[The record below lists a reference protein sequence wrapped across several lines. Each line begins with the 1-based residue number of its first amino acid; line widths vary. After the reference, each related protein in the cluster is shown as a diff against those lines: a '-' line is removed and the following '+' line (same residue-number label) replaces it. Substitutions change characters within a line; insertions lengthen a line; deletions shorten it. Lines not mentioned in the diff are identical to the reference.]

1 MSEAYIRNKA
11 WLMLYTR
18 EHGADEDSYPDGLA
32 RSIHMA
38 YSTDGENFTP
48 MFSNYGILFAKAEV
62 TAENT
67 LVPKCV
73 KAPWVFKREEGYG
86 IAAIR
91 VNEDGSEEEESR
103 GKVLLWTTSDFIHF
117 EECGLVK
124 LDAIPKCTNTGC
136 GTSEEK
142 SYKTG
147 KETAGCDDK
156 WSRYQLACDDAVIS
170 CVIAADAALVDRA
183 VLHYSKLTNV
193 AVQVPERVA
202 VKSAEELSKVQARA
216 VYSDGSTVQKRVRW
230 DYSGI
235 DFTKPGTYVVQGEVQ
250 TPEYPFPLANG
261 YGDPVILPWEGK
273 YYFIATNDNTNDV
286 GLYVREADTVEGL
299 FAEGIEQHIILDY
312 DEEKNF
318 IQTFWAPE
326 FHVIGGELYILFAV
340 GGKQWSPQCHL
351 MKFKKGG
358 SIISADSWEEPV
370 RVVRQDG
377 SFLGTKGITLDMTY
391 IKSGKDS
398 YMAWSYRE
406 HCMSEGD
413 TGSMIYIA
421 SVDEKEPWKLTSEP
435 VLLTRPLYGWENLSG
450 TINNEGPYAFVT
462 EDTVYLAYSG
472 GSANK
477 FTYAVGMLTA
487 KVGTDLL
494 DLDNWEKAKQPVLSF
509 YSIDGLYGP
518 GHNSFF
524 TDAEG
529 NLMIAYHGE
538 TAIDK
543 TLRCDGMHRV
553 HFNIEGKPVFDLA
566 PERDL
571 KPELRKVR
579 IKVVVK

>member
-1 MSEAYIRNKA
+1 MSEAYKRNDA
-11 WLMLYTR
+11 YLMLYTR
-18 EHGADEDSYPDGLA
+18 EAAANEDSYPDGLA

-38 YSTDGENFTP
+38 YSTDGVNFTP

-67 LVPKCV
+67 LVPKCA
-73 KAPWVFKREEGYG
+73 KKPWVFKREEGYG

-91 VNEDGSEEEESR
+91 VNEDGSEEEESK
-103 GKVLLWTTSDFIHF
+103 GKALLWTTADFIHF
-117 EECGLVK
+117 EEYGLVS
-124 LDAIPKCTNTGC
+124 LADIPRAKEVEEGKGTG
-136 GTSEEK
+136 
-142 SYKTG
+142 
-147 KETAGCDDK
+147 
-156 WSRYQLACDDAVIS
+156 YQLACDDADIS
-170 CVIAADAALVDRA
+170 CVIAIDATLVDRA

-193 AVQVPERVA
+193 AVQLPECVT
-202 VKSAEELSKVQARA
+202 VSSAEELTKVQARA
-216 VYSDGSTVQKRVRW
+216 VYSDGSTAQKQVKW
-230 DYSGI
+230 DIDGV
-235 DFTKPGTYVVQGEVQ
+235 DFTKPGTYTVNGEVQ
-250 TPEYPFPLANG
+250 NPEYSFPLANG

-312 DEEKNF
+312 DEERNF

-358 SIISADSWEEPV
+358 SITSPESWEEPI

-398 YMAWSYRE
+398 YMVWSYRE
-406 HCMSEGD
+406 YCMSPGD
-413 TGSMIYIA
+413 TGSMLYIA

-435 VLLTRPLYGWENLSG
+435 VLLTRPLYGWENVSN

-477 FTYAVGMLTA
+477 FTYAVGLLTA
-487 KVGTDLL
+487 KVGKDLL
-494 DLDNWEKAKQPVLSF
+494 DLNNWEKAKQPVLSF

-524 TDAEG
+524 TDAQG

-553 HFNIEGKPVFDLA
+553 HFNVEGKPVFDMA

-579 IKVVVK
+579 MKVYVKK

>member
-1 MSEAYIRNKA
+1 MSEAYLRKNA
-11 WLMLYTR
+11 YLMLYTR
-18 EHGADEDSYPDGLA
+18 EAAANEDSYPDGLA

-38 YSTDGENFTP
+38 ISTDGVNFTP
-48 MFSNYGILFAKAEV
+48 LFSNYGILFAKAEV

-73 KAPWVFKREEGYG
+73 KNPWVFEREEGYG

-91 VNEDGSEEEESR
+91 VNEDGSAEEESK
-103 GKVLLWTTSDFIHF
+103 GKALLWTTSDFITF
-117 EECGLVK
+117 EEYGLVD
-124 LDAIPKCTNTGC
+124 LTDIPTRC
-136 GTSEEK
+136 SEESK
-142 SYKTG
+142 C
-147 KETAGCDDK
+147 ECE
-156 WSRYQLACDDAVIS
+156 RYNLACEDAAIS
-170 CVIAADAALVDRA
+170 CVIAIDAALADRV
-183 VLHYSKLTNV
+183 VLHYCKLTNV
-193 AVQVPERVA
+193 AVQLPECIT
-202 VKSAEELSKVQARA
+202 VKSAEELAKVQARA
-216 VYSDGSTVQKRVRW
+216 VYSDGSTAQKLVKW
-230 DYSGI
+230 DCSSI
-235 DFTKPGTYVVQGEVQ
+235 DFTKPGIYTVSGEVQ

-286 GLYVREADTVEGL
+286 GLYVREAETVEGL

-312 DEEKNF
+312 DEERNF
-318 IQTFWAPE
+318 VQTFWAPE
-326 FHVIGGELYILFAV
+326 FHVIGEELYILFAV

-358 SIISADSWEEPV
+358 SIISPESWEEPI
-370 RVVRQDG
+370 RVVKQDG

-391 IKSGKDS
+391 IKSGEDS
-398 YMAWSYRE
+398 YMVWSYRE
-406 HCMSEGD
+406 HCMAPGD
-413 TGSMIYIA
+413 TGSMLYIA

-435 VLLTRPLYGWENLSG
+435 VLLTRPLYGWENVSN

-487 KVGTDLL
+487 KVGNDLL

-524 TDAEG
+524 TDAQG

-571 KPELRKVR
+571 RPELRKVQMQIV
-579 IKVVVK
+579 IK

>member
-1 MSEAYIRNKA
+1 MRKSAY
-11 WLMLYTR
+11 LMLYTR
-18 EHGADEDSYPDGLA
+18 EAAANEDSYPDGLA

-38 YSTDGENFTP
+38 YSTDGMNFTP
-48 MFSNYGILFAKAEV
+48 LFSNYGILFAKAEV
-62 TAENT
+62 TEENT

-73 KAPWVFKREEGYG
+73 KKPWVFAREEGYG

-91 VNEDGSEEEESR
+91 VNEDGSEEEESK
-103 GKVLLWTTSDFIHF
+103 GKALLWTTSDFIKF
-117 EECGLVK
+117 EECGLVD
-124 LDAIPKCTNTGC
+124 LADIPGIGNV
-136 GTSEEK
+136 S
-142 SYKTG
+142 
-147 KETAGCDDK
+147 AD
-156 WSRYQLACDDAVIS
+156 IS
-170 CVIAADAALVDRA
+170 CVIAIDATLVDRA

-193 AVQVPERVA
+193 AVQLPECVT
-202 VKSAEELSKVQARA
+202 VGSAEELTKVQARA
-216 VYSDGSTVQKRVRW
+216 VYSDGSTAQKQVKW
-230 DYSGI
+230 DMDGI
-235 DFTKPGTYVVQGEVQ
+235 DFTKPGTYTVNGEVQ
-250 TPEYPFPLANG
+250 NPEYPFPLANG

-273 YYFIATNDNTNDV
+273 YYFIATNDNNNDV
-286 GLYVREADTVEGL
+286 GLYVREADTVAGL
-299 FAEGIEQHIILDY
+299 FAEGIEQHLILDY
-312 DEEKNF
+312 DEERNF

-358 SIISADSWEEPV
+358 SIISADSWEEPI

-377 SFLGTKGITLDMTY
+377 TYLGTKGITLDMTY

-398 YMAWSYRE
+398 YVVWSYRE
-406 HCMSEGD
+406 HCMAPGD
-413 TGSMIYIA
+413 TGSMLYIA
-421 SVDEKEPWKLTSEP
+421 SIDEKEPWKLTSEP
-435 VLLTRPLYGWENLSG
+435 VLLTRPLYGWENVSN

-462 EDTVYLAYSG
+462 KDTVYLAYSG

-477 FTYAVGMLTA
+477 FTYAVGLLTA
-487 KVGTDLL
+487 KVGKDLL

-524 TDAEG
+524 TDAQG

-538 TAIDK
+538 TAIDQ

-571 KPELRKVR
+571 KPELRKVQM
-579 IKVVVK
+579 KVCVKK

>member
-1 MSEAYIRNKA
+1 MSEAYMRNNA
-11 WLMLYTR
+11 YLMLYTR
-18 EHGADEDSYPDGLA
+18 EAAANEDSYPDGLA

-38 YSTDGENFTP
+38 ISTDGVNFTP
-48 MFSNYGILFAKAEV
+48 MFGNYGILFAKAEV

-73 KAPWVFKREEGYG
+73 KQPWVFEREEGYG

-91 VNEDGSEEEESR
+91 VNEDGSDEEENK
-103 GKVLLWTTSDFIHF
+103 GKALLWTTADFICF
-117 EECGLVK
+117 EEQGLVDIADLPGNACADRNGGLGDFAEQK
-124 LDAIPKCTNTGC
+124 YN
-136 GTSEEK
+136 
-142 SYKTG
+142 
-147 KETAGCDDK
+147 
-156 WSRYQLACDDAVIS
+156 LACEDATIS
-170 CVIAADAALVDRA
+170 CVIAIDAALADRA

-193 AVQVPERVA
+193 AVQLPECVT
-202 VKSAEELSKVQARA
+202 VKSAEELSAVQARA
-216 VYSDGSTVQKRVRW
+216 VYSDGSTAQKQVKW
-230 DYSGI
+230 DCSSV
-235 DFTKPGTYVVQGEVQ
+235 DFTKAGTYTVSGEVQ

-286 GLYVREADTVEGL
+286 GLYVREADTVAGL

-312 DEEKNF
+312 DAERNF
-318 IQTFWAPE
+318 VQTFWAPE
-326 FHVIGGELYILFAV
+326 FHVIGEELYILFAV

-358 SIISADSWEEPV
+358 SIISPESWEEPI

-377 SFLGTKGITLDMTY
+377 SYLGIKGITLDMTY

-398 YMAWSYRE
+398 YMVWSYRE
-406 HCMSEGD
+406 HCMAPGD
-413 TGSMIYIA
+413 TGSMLYIA

-435 VLLTRPLYGWENLSG
+435 VLLTRPLYGWENVSN

-487 KVGTDLL
+487 KVGNDLL

-524 TDAEG
+524 TDAQG

-553 HFNIEGKPVFDLA
+553 HFNIEGKPVFDMA

-571 KPELRKVR
+571 KPELRKVQMQV
-579 IKVVVK
+579 IVK

>member
-1 MSEAYIRNKA
+1 MSEAYIRNDA
-11 WLMLYTR
+11 YLMLYTR
-18 EHGADEDSYPDGLA
+18 EAAANEDSYPDGLA

-38 YSTDGENFTP
+38 VSTDGVNYTP

-62 TAENT
+62 TEENT

-73 KAPWVFKREEGYG
+73 KKPWVFKREESYG

-103 GKVLLWTTSDFIHF
+103 GKALLWTTSDFIKF
-117 EECGLVK
+117 EEYGLVD
-124 LDAIPKCTNTGC
+124 LADIPGAVETSCTG
-136 GTSEEK
+136 
-142 SYKTG
+142 
-147 KETAGCDDK
+147 
-156 WSRYQLACDDAVIS
+156 YQLACDDADIS
-170 CVIAADAALVDRA
+170 SVIAIDATLADRA

-193 AVQVPERVA
+193 AVQLPECVT
-202 VKSAEELSKVQARA
+202 VKSAEELAKVQARA
-216 VYSDGSTVQKRVRW
+216 VYSDGSTAQKQVKW
-230 DYSGI
+230 DCSGV
-235 DFTKPGTYVVQGEVQ
+235 DFNKPGTYMVSGEVQ
-250 TPEYPFPLANG
+250 NEEYPFPLANG

-286 GLYVREADTVEGL
+286 GLYVREADTVAGL

-312 DEEKNF
+312 DEERNF
-318 IQTFWAPE
+318 VQTFWAPE

-358 SIISADSWEEPV
+358 SIISPDSWEEPI

-377 SFLGTKGITLDMTY
+377 SYLGIKGITLDMTY

-398 YMAWSYRE
+398 YMVWSYRE
-406 HCMSEGD
+406 HCMAPGD
-413 TGSMIYIA
+413 TGSMLYIA

-435 VLLTRPLYGWENLSG
+435 VLLTRPLYGWENVSN

-487 KVGTDLL
+487 KVGKDLL

-524 TDAEG
+524 TDAQG

-543 TLRCDGMHRV
+543 MLRCDGMHRV

-571 KPELRKVR
+571 KPELRKVKMQ
-579 IKVVVK
+579 IVVV

>member
-1 MSEAYIRNKA
+1 MSEAYLRKNA
-11 WLMLYTR
+11 YLMLYTR
-18 EHGADEDSYPDGLA
+18 EAAADEDCYPDGLA

-38 YSTDGENFTP
+38 ISTDGVNFTP
-48 MFSNYGILFAKAEV
+48 LFSNYGILFAKAEV

-73 KAPWVFKREEGYG
+73 KNPWVFEREEGYG

-91 VNEDGSEEEESR
+91 VNEDGSAEDESR
-103 GKVLLWTTSDFIHF
+103 GKALLWTTSDFITF
-117 EECGLVK
+117 EEYGLVD
-124 LDAIPKCTNTGC
+124 LTNIPTRC
-136 GTSEEK
+136 SEESK
-142 SYKTG
+142 C
-147 KETAGCDDK
+147 ECE
-156 WSRYQLACDDAVIS
+156 RYNLACEDAAIS
-170 CVIAADAALVDRA
+170 CVIAIDAALADRV
-183 VLHYSKLTNV
+183 VLHYCKLTNV
-193 AVQVPERVA
+193 AVQLPECIT
-202 VKSAEELSKVQARA
+202 VKSAEELAKVQARA
-216 VYSDGSTVQKRVRW
+216 VYSDGSTAQKLVKW
-230 DYSGI
+230 DCSSI
-235 DFTKPGTYVVQGEVQ
+235 DFTKPGIYTVSGEVQ

-286 GLYVREADTVEGL
+286 GLYVREAETVEGL

-312 DEEKNF
+312 DEERNF
-318 IQTFWAPE
+318 VQTFWAPE

-358 SIISADSWEEPV
+358 SIISPESWEEPI

-398 YMAWSYRE
+398 YMVWSYRE
-406 HCMSEGD
+406 HCMAPGD
-413 TGSMIYIA
+413 TGSMLYIA

-435 VLLTRPLYGWENLSG
+435 VLLTRPLYGWENVSN

-487 KVGTDLL
+487 KVGNDLL

-524 TDAEG
+524 TDAQG

-571 KPELRKVR
+571 RPELRKVQMQIV
-579 IKVVVK
+579 IK

>member
-1 MSEAYIRNKA
+1 MSEAYLRKNA
-11 WLMLYTR
+11 YLMLYTR
-18 EHGADEDSYPDGLA
+18 EAAANEDSYPDGLA

-38 YSTDGENFTP
+38 ISTDGVNFTP
-48 MFSNYGILFAKAEV
+48 LFSNYGILFAKAEV

-73 KAPWVFKREEGYG
+73 KNPWVFEREEGYG

-91 VNEDGSEEEESR
+91 VNEDGSAEDESR
-103 GKVLLWTTSDFIHF
+103 GKALLWTTSDFITF
-117 EECGLVK
+117 EEYGLVD
-124 LDAIPKCTNTGC
+124 LTDIPTRC
-136 GTSEEK
+136 SEESK
-142 SYKTG
+142 C
-147 KETAGCDDK
+147 ECE
-156 WSRYQLACDDAVIS
+156 RYNLACEDAAIS
-170 CVIAADAALVDRA
+170 CVIAIDAALADRV
-183 VLHYSKLTNV
+183 VLHYCKLTNV
-193 AVQVPERVA
+193 AVQLPECIT
-202 VKSAEELSKVQARA
+202 VKSAEELAKVQARA
-216 VYSDGSTVQKRVRW
+216 VYSDGSTAQKLVKW
-230 DYSGI
+230 DCSSI
-235 DFTKPGTYVVQGEVQ
+235 DFTKPGIYTVSGEVQ

-286 GLYVREADTVEGL
+286 GLYVREAETVEGL

-312 DEEKNF
+312 DEERNF
-318 IQTFWAPE
+318 VQTFWAPE

-358 SIISADSWEEPV
+358 SIISPESWEEPI

-391 IKSGKDS
+391 IKSGEDS
-398 YMAWSYRE
+398 YMVWSYRE
-406 HCMSEGD
+406 HCMAPGD
-413 TGSMIYIA
+413 TGSMLYIA

-435 VLLTRPLYGWENLSG
+435 VLLTRPLYGWENVSN

-487 KVGTDLL
+487 KVGNDLL

-524 TDAEG
+524 TDAQG

-571 KPELRKVR
+571 KPELRKVQMQ
-579 IKVVVK
+579 IVVK

>member
-1 MSEAYIRNKA
+1 MSEAYMRKSA
-11 WLMLYTR
+11 YLMLYTR
-18 EHGADEDSYPDGLA
+18 EAAANEDSYPDGLA

-38 YSTDGENFTP
+38 YSTDGVNFVP
-48 MFSNYGILFAKAEV
+48 MFSNYGILFAKAEI

-73 KAPWVFKREEGYG
+73 RKPWVFKREEGYG

-91 VNEDGSEEEESR
+91 VNEDGSEEEESK
-103 GKVLLWTTSDFIHF
+103 GKVLLWTTSDFIRF
-117 EECGLVK
+117 EEYGLVS
-124 LDAIPKCTNTGC
+124 LADIPGN
-136 GTSEEK
+136 GTDVCS
-142 SYKTG
+142 
-147 KETAGCDDK
+147 AG
-156 WSRYQLACDDAVIS
+156 YNLACDDAEIGS
-170 CVIAADAALVDRA
+170 VIAVDATLVDRA

-193 AVQVPERVA
+193 AVQVPEAVT
-202 VKSAEELSKVQARA
+202 VKSAEELAKVQASA
-216 VYSDGSTVQKRVRW
+216 VYSDGSTAQKQVKW
-230 DYSGI
+230 NCDGI
-235 DFTKPGTYVVQGEVQ
+235 DFTKQGTYTVSGEVQ

-273 YYFIATNDNTNDV
+273 YYFIATNDNNNDV

-312 DEEKNF
+312 DEERNF

-358 SIISADSWEEPV
+358 SIISPDSWEEPI
-370 RVVRQDG
+370 RVVRKDG
-377 SFLGTKGITLDMTY
+377 TFLGTKGITLDMTY

-398 YMAWSYRE
+398 YVVWSYRE
-406 HCMSEGD
+406 HCMAPGD
-413 TGSMIYIA
+413 TGSMLYIA
-421 SVDEKEPWKLTSEP
+421 GIDEKEPWKLTSEP
-435 VLLTRPLYGWENLSG
+435 VLLTRPLYGWENVSN

-477 FTYAVGMLTA
+477 FTYAVGLLTA
-487 KVGTDLL
+487 KVGKDLL
-494 DLDNWEKAKQPVLSF
+494 DLNNWEKAKQPVLSF

-524 TDAEG
+524 TDAQG

-538 TAIDK
+538 TAIDQ

-579 IKVVVK
+579 MKVHVKQ

>member
-1 MSEAYIRNKA
+1 MWKGNITMSEAYKRKNA
-11 WLMLYTR
+11 YLMLYTR
-18 EHGADEDSYPDGLA
+18 EAAANEDSYPDGLA

-38 YSTDGENFTP
+38 ASTDGVNFTP

-62 TAENT
+62 TEENT

-73 KAPWVFKREEGYG
+73 KKPWVFAREEGYG

-91 VNEDGSEEEESR
+91 VNEDGSEEEKSK
-103 GKVLLWTTSDFIHF
+103 GKALLWTTSDFIQF
-117 EECGLVK
+117 EEHGLVDLEDIPRNENELWCETGTACGK
-124 LDAIPKCTNTGC
+124 YNLVCEDAG
-136 GTSEEK
+136 
-142 SYKTG
+142 
-147 KETAGCDDK
+147 
-156 WSRYQLACDDAVIS
+156 IS
-170 CVIAADAALVDRA
+170 CVIPVDATLVDCA

-193 AVQVPERVA
+193 AVQIPECVT
-202 VKSAEELSKVQARA
+202 VKSAEELARVQARA
-216 VYSDGSTVQKRVRW
+216 VYSDGSTAQKQVKW
-230 DYSGI
+230 DYNGV
-235 DFTKPGTYVVQGEVQ
+235 DFCKPGTYTVSGVVQN
-250 TPEYPFPLANG
+250 PEYPFPLANG

-299 FAEGIEQHIILDY
+299 FADGIEQHIILDY
-312 DEEKNF
+312 DEERNF

-326 FHVIGGELYILFAV
+326 FHMIGGELYILFAV

-358 SIISADSWEEPV
+358 SIISPDSWEEPI
-370 RVVRQDG
+370 RVVRKDG

-391 IKSGKDS
+391 IKSGEDS
-398 YMAWSYRE
+398 YMVWSYRE
-406 HCMSEGD
+406 HCMAPGD
-413 TGSMIYIA
+413 TGSMLYIA
-421 SVDEKEPWKLTSEP
+421 SVDEKEPWRLTSEP
-435 VLLTRPLYGWENLSG
+435 VLLTRPLYGWENVSN

-477 FTYAVGMLTA
+477 FTYAVGLLTA
-487 KVGTDLL
+487 QVGKDLL

-524 TDAEG
+524 TDAQG

-543 TLRCDGMHRV
+543 TLRCDGTHRV
-553 HFNIEGKPVFDLA
+553 HFNIEGKPVFDMA
-566 PERDL
+566 PGRDL
-571 KPELRKVR
+571 KPELRNVQ
-579 IKVVVK
+579 IQVHVVAEN

>member
-1 MSEAYIRNKA
+1 MSEAYKRNDA
-11 WLMLYTR
+11 YLMLYTR
-18 EHGADEDSYPDGLA
+18 EAAANEDSYPDGLA

-38 YSTDGENFTP
+38 ASTDGVNFTP

-73 KAPWVFKREEGYG
+73 KKPWVFEREEGYG

-91 VNEDGSEEEESR
+91 VNEDGSDEEESK
-103 GKVLLWTTSDFIHF
+103 GKALLWTTSDFVTF
-117 EECGLVK
+117 EEYGLVN
-124 LDAIPKCTNTGC
+124 LADIPGNGSACADSNAAGSSDC
-136 GTSEEK
+136 AEERCEK
-142 SYKTG
+142 YN
-147 KETAGCDDK
+147 
-156 WSRYQLACDDAVIS
+156 LACDDADIS
-170 CVIAADAALVDRA
+170 CVIAMDATLVDRA

-193 AVQVPERVA
+193 AVQLPDSVTVM
-202 VKSAEELSKVQARA
+202 SADELSKVQARA
-216 VYSDGSTVQKRVRW
+216 VYSDGSTAQKQVKW
-230 DYSGI
+230 DCSSV
-235 DFTKPGTYVVQGEVQ
+235 DFTKPGNYTVSGEVQ

-286 GLYVREADTVEGL
+286 GLYVREADTVAGL

-312 DEEKNF
+312 DEERNF
-318 IQTFWAPE
+318 VQTFWAPE
-326 FHVIGGELYILFAV
+326 FHVIGEELYILFAV

-358 SIISADSWEEPV
+358 SIISPESWEEPI

-377 SFLGTKGITLDMTY
+377 SYLGIKGITLDMTY

-398 YMAWSYRE
+398 YMVWSYRE
-406 HCMSEGD
+406 HCMAPGD
-413 TGSMIYIA
+413 TGSMLYIA

-435 VLLTRPLYGWENLSG
+435 VLLTRPLYGWENVSN

-487 KVGTDLL
+487 KVGKDLL

-509 YSIDGLYGP
+509 CSIDGLYGP

-524 TDAEG
+524 TDAQG

-553 HFNIEGKPVFDLA
+553 HFNIEGKPVFDMA

-571 KPELRKVR
+571 KPELRKVQMQ
-579 IKVVVK
+579 VVVK

>member
-1 MSEAYIRNKA
+1 MSEEYKRNDAY
-11 WLMLYTR
+11 LMLYTR
-18 EHGADEDSYPDGLA
+18 EAAANEDSYPDGLA

-38 YSTDGENFTP
+38 ASTDGVNFLP

-62 TAENT
+62 TGENT

-73 KAPWVFKREEGYG
+73 KQPWVFKREEGYG

-91 VNEDGSEEEESR
+91 VNEDGSDEEESK
-103 GKVLLWTTSDFIHF
+103 GKALLWTTSDFIRF
-117 EECGLVK
+117 EEHGLVA
-124 LDAIPKCTNTGC
+124 LADIPGRGTDAC
-136 GTSEEK
+136 S
-142 SYKTG
+142 
-147 KETAGCDDK
+147 AG
-156 WSRYQLACDDAVIS
+156 YHLACDDAEIGS
-170 CVIAADAALVDRA
+170 VIAVDATLVDRA

-193 AVQVPERVA
+193 AVQLPEAVS
-202 VKSAEELSKVQARA
+202 VKSEEELSKVQARA
-216 VYSDGSTVQKRVRW
+216 VYSDGSTAQKQVKW
-230 DYSGI
+230 DCDGI
-235 DFTKPGTYVVQGEVQ
+235 DFTKPGIYTVSGEVQ

-286 GLYVREADTVEGL
+286 GLYVREADTVAGL
-299 FAEGIEQHIILDY
+299 FAEGIEQRIILDY
-312 DEEKNF
+312 DEERNY

-326 FHVIGGELYILFAV
+326 FHMIGGELYILFAV

-358 SIISADSWEEPV
+358 SIISPDSWEEPI

-377 SFLGTKGITLDMTY
+377 TFLGTKGITLDMTY

-398 YMAWSYRE
+398 YMVWSYRE
-406 HCMSEGD
+406 HCMAPGD
-413 TGSMIYIA
+413 TGSMLYIA
-421 SVDEKEPWKLTSEP
+421 SIDEKEPWKLTSEP
-435 VLLTRPLYGWENLSG
+435 VLLTRPLYGWENVSN

-477 FTYAVGMLTA
+477 FTYAVGLLTA
-487 KVGTDLL
+487 QVGKDLL
-494 DLDNWEKAKQPVLSF
+494 DLGNWEKAKQPVLSF

-524 TDAEG
+524 TDAQG

-538 TAIDK
+538 TAIDQ

-553 HFNIEGKPVFDLA
+553 HFNIDGKPVFDLA

-571 KPELRKVR
+571 KPELRKVQM
-579 IKVVVK
+579 KVHVKQ

>member
-1 MSEAYIRNKA
+1 MSEAYKRNDA
-11 WLMLYTR
+11 YLMLYTR
-18 EHGADEDSYPDGLA
+18 EAAADEDSYPDGLA

-38 YSTDGENFTP
+38 VSTDGVNFTP

-73 KAPWVFKREEGYG
+73 KNPWVFEREEGYG

-91 VNEDGSEEEESR
+91 VNEDGGEEEASK
-103 GKVLLWTTSDFIHF
+103 GKALLWTTSDFICF
-117 EECGLVK
+117 EEYGLV
-124 LDAIPKCTNTGC
+124 DIADIPENACADGNGGLGDCAEQKYN
-136 GTSEEK
+136 
-142 SYKTG
+142 
-147 KETAGCDDK
+147 
-156 WSRYQLACDDAVIS
+156 LACEDATIS
-170 CVIAADAALVDRA
+170 CVIAIDATLADRA
-183 VLHYSKLTNV
+183 VLHYGKLTNV
-193 AVQVPERVA
+193 AVQVPECIS
-202 VKSAEELSKVQARA
+202 VKSAAELSKVQARA
-216 VYSDGSTVQKRVRW
+216 VYSDGSTAQKQVKW
-230 DYSGI
+230 DYSGV
-235 DFTKPGTYVVQGEVQ
+235 DFTKPGTYTVRGEVQ

-312 DEEKNF
+312 DEERNF
-318 IQTFWAPE
+318 VQTFWAPE

-358 SIISADSWEEPV
+358 SIISPESWEEPI

-377 SFLGTKGITLDMTY
+377 SYLGIKGITLDMTY

-398 YMAWSYRE
+398 YMVWSYRE
-406 HCMSEGD
+406 HCMAPGD
-413 TGSMIYIA
+413 TGSMLYIA

-435 VLLTRPLYGWENLSG
+435 VLLTRPLYGWENVSN

-487 KVGTDLL
+487 KVGKDLL

-524 TDAEG
+524 TDAQG

-553 HFNIEGKPVFDLA
+553 HFNIEGKPVFDMA

-571 KPELRKVR
+571 KPELRKVQM
-579 IKVVVK
+579 KVVVK

>member
-1 MSEAYIRNKA
+1 MSEAYKRNNA
-11 WLMLYTR
+11 YLMLYTR

-38 YSTDGENFTP
+38 ASTDGVYFTP

-62 TAENT
+62 TEENT

-73 KAPWVFKREEGYG
+73 KKPWVFQWEGGYG
-86 IAAIR
+86 IAALR

-103 GKVLLWTTSDFIHF
+103 GKALLWTTSDFIRF
-117 EECGLVK
+117 EEKGLV
-124 LDAIPKCTNTGC
+124 
-136 GTSEEK
+136 
-142 SYKTG
+142 
-147 KETAGCDDK
+147 ETATLPCRCEEEACVCG
-156 WSRYQLACDDAVIS
+156 RYLSACDDADIS
-170 CVIAADAALVDRA
+170 CVIAMDAALVDRA

-193 AVQVPERVA
+193 AVQLPERVCA
-202 VKSAEELSKVQARA
+202 KAEEDLAKVQARA
-216 VYSDGSTVQKRVRW
+216 VYSDGSTAQKQVKW
-230 DYSGI
+230 DCSPV
-235 DFTKPGTYVVQGEVQ
+235 DFTKPGTYTVCGEVQ
-250 TPEYPFPLANG
+250 NPEYPFPLANG

-299 FAEGIEQHIILDY
+299 FAEGVEQHIILDY
-312 DEEKNF
+312 DEERDF

-326 FHVIGGELYILFAV
+326 FHIIGDELYILFAV

-370 RVVRQDG
+370 RAVLQDG
-377 SFLGTKGITLDMTY
+377 NYLGTQGITLDMTY
-391 IKSGKDS
+391 IRSGRDS
-398 YMAWSYRE
+398 YMVWSYRE

-413 TGSMIYIA
+413 TGSMLYIA

-435 VLLTRPLYGWENLSG
+435 VLLSRPLYGWENVSN

-477 FTYAVGMLTA
+477 FTYAVGLLTA

-494 DLDNWEKAKQPVLSF
+494 DLANWEKAKRPVLSF

-524 TDAEG
+524 TDAQG

-553 HFNIEGKPVFDLA
+553 HFGIDGEPVFDLA
-566 PERDL
+566 PQRDL
-571 KPELRKVR
+571 KPELRNVQ
-579 IKVVVK
+579 IQVEIM

>member
-1 MSEAYIRNKA
+1 MYKRKNAY
-11 WLMLYTR
+11 LMLYTR
-18 EHGADEDSYPDGLA
+18 EAAADEDSYPDGLA

-38 YSTDGENFTP
+38 AGTDGINFTP

-62 TAENT
+62 TGENT

-73 KAPWVFKREEGYG
+73 KKPWVFKREDGYG

-91 VNEDGSEEEESR
+91 VNEDGSEEEESK
-103 GKVLLWTTSDFIHF
+103 GKALLWTTPDFIHF
-117 EECGLVK
+117 EEHGLVA
-124 LDAIPKCTNTGC
+124 LVDIPDNGTDACC
-136 GTSEEK
+136 
-142 SYKTG
+142 
-147 KETAGCDDK
+147 AG
-156 WSRYQLACDDAVIS
+156 YHLACDDAEIS
-170 CVIAADAALVDRA
+170 SVIAVDATLADRA
-183 VLHYSKLTNV
+183 VLHYSKLNNV
-193 AVQVPERVA
+193 AIQVPEAVN
-202 VKSAEELSKVQARA
+202 VKSAEELSKVQASA
-216 VYSDGSTVQKRVRW
+216 VYSDGSTAQKQVKW
-230 DYSGI
+230 DCDGI
-235 DFTKPGTYVVQGEVQ
+235 DFSKPGTYMVSGEVQ

-273 YYFIATNDNTNDV
+273 YYFIATNDNNNDV
-286 GLYVREADTVEGL
+286 GLYVREADTVAGL
-299 FAEGIEQHIILDY
+299 FVEGIEQHIILDY
-312 DEEKNF
+312 DEERNF

-326 FHVIGGELYILFAV
+326 FHMIGGELYILFAV

-358 SIISADSWEEPV
+358 SIISPDSWEEPI
-370 RVVRQDG
+370 RVVRKDG
-377 SFLGTKGITLDMTY
+377 TFLGIEGITLDMTY

-398 YMAWSYRE
+398 YMVWSYRE
-406 HCMSEGD
+406 HCMAPGD
-413 TGSMIYIA
+413 TGSMLYIA
-421 SVDEKEPWKLTSEP
+421 SIDEKEPWKLTSEP
-435 VLLTRPLYGWENLSG
+435 VLLTRPLYGWENVSN

-477 FTYAVGMLTA
+477 FTYAVGLLTA
-487 KVGTDLL
+487 KVGEDLL

-524 TDAEG
+524 TDEQG

-571 KPELRKVR
+571 KPELRNVQMKV
-579 IKVVVK
+579 IVE

>member
-1 MSEAYIRNKA
+1 MSEAYMRNNA
-11 WLMLYTR
+11 YLMLYTR
-18 EHGADEDSYPDGLA
+18 EGAANEDSYPDGLA

-38 YSTDGENFTP
+38 ISTDGVNFTP
-48 MFSNYGILFAKAEV
+48 MFSNYGILFATAEV

-73 KAPWVFKREEGYG
+73 KQPWVFEREEGYG
-86 IAAIR
+86 IAGIR
-91 VNEDGSEEEESR
+91 MNEDGSDEEESK
-103 GKVLLWTTSDFIHF
+103 GKALLWTTADFIRF
-117 EECGLVK
+117 EEHGLVDIADLPGNACADRNGGLGDCAGQK
-124 LDAIPKCTNTGC
+124 YNLTCEDAT
-136 GTSEEK
+136 
-142 SYKTG
+142 
-147 KETAGCDDK
+147 
-156 WSRYQLACDDAVIS
+156 IS
-170 CVIAADAALVDRA
+170 CVIAIDAALADRA

-193 AVQVPERVA
+193 AVQLPESVT

-216 VYSDGSTVQKRVRW
+216 VYSDGSTAQKQVKW
-230 DYSGI
+230 DCSSV
-235 DFTKPGTYVVQGEVQ
+235 DFTKAGTYTVNGEVQ

-312 DEEKNF
+312 DEGRNF
-318 IQTFWAPE
+318 VQTFWAPE
-326 FHVIGGELYILFAV
+326 FHMIGGELYILFAV

-358 SIISADSWEEPV
+358 SIISPESWEEPI

-377 SFLGTKGITLDMTY
+377 SYLGIKGITLDMTY

-398 YMAWSYRE
+398 YMVWSYRE
-406 HCMSEGD
+406 HCMAPGD
-413 TGSMIYIA
+413 TGSMLYIA

-435 VLLTRPLYGWENLSG
+435 VLLTRPLYGWENVSN

-487 KVGTDLL
+487 KVGNDLL

-524 TDAEG
+524 TDAQG

-553 HFNIEGKPVFDLA
+553 HFNIEGKPVFDMA

-571 KPELRKVR
+571 KPELRKVQMQ
-579 IKVVVK
+579 VVVN

>member
-1 MSEAYIRNKA
+1 MSEAYKRNQA
-11 WLMLYTR
+11 YLMVYTR
-18 EHGADEDSYPDGLA
+18 AEDAAEDSYPDGLA

-73 KAPWVFKREEGYG
+73 KEPWVFKREEGYG

-103 GKVLLWTTSDFIHF
+103 GKVLLWLTSDFIRF
-117 EECGLVK
+117 EECGMVALQ
-124 LDAIPKCTNTGC
+124 DIPGCTNGC
-136 GTSEEK
+136 STSEAYCAGTK
-142 SYKTG
+142 S
-147 KETAGCDDK
+147 AGEDVCN
-156 WSRYQLACDDAVIS
+156 
-170 CVIAADAALVDRA
+170 VIAADAALVDRA

-193 AVQVPERVA
+193 AVQLPERVT
-202 VKSAEELSKVQARA
+202 VKSEEELIKVQARA
-216 VYSDGSTVQKRVRW
+216 VYSDGSTAPKQVKW
-230 DYSGI
+230 DCSNV
-235 DFTKPGTYVVQGEVQ
+235 DFNKPGVYTVNGEVQ

-286 GLYVREADTVEGL
+286 GLYVREADTVAGL
-299 FAEGIEQHIILDY
+299 FEEGIEQHIILDY
-312 DEEKNF
+312 DEERNF

-358 SIISADSWEEPV
+358 SIILADSWEEPV

-477 FTYAVGMLTA
+477 FTYAVGLMTA
-487 KVGTDLL
+487 KVGKDLL
-494 DLDNWEKAKQPVLSF
+494 DLDNWEKSKQPVLSF

-553 HFNIEGKPVFDLA
+553 HFNIEGRPVFDLA

-571 KPELRKVR
+571 KPELRKVQMQ
-579 IKVVVK
+579 VEVK

>member
-1 MSEAYIRNKA
+1 MSEAYKQREAYLKV
-11 WLMLYTR
+11 YTR
-18 EHGADEDSYPDGLA
+18 EAVEESYPDGLA
-32 RSIHMA
+32 RSVHMA
-38 YSTDGENFTP
+38 YSTDGVNFTP

-73 KAPWVFKREEGYG
+73 KNPWVFEREEGYG

-91 VNEDGSEEEESR
+91 VNEDGSEEEASQ
-103 GKVLLWTTSDFIHF
+103 GKALLWTTTDFITF
-117 EECGLVK
+117 EEYGLVDRK
-124 LDAIPKCTNTGC
+124 VIPGEEQDCVVAI
-136 GTSEEK
+136 
-142 SYKTG
+142 
-147 KETAGCDDK
+147 D
-156 WSRYQLACDDAVIS
+156 V
-170 CVIAADAALVDRA
+170 ALCNRA

-193 AVQVPERVA
+193 AVELP
-202 VKSAEELSKVQARA
+202 KSVVVSTAEELSKVQARA
-216 VYSDGSTVQKRVRW
+216 VYSDGSAAQKQVKW
-230 DYSGI
+230 DNSGV
-235 DFTKPGTYVVQGEVQ
+235 DFTKPGTYTVSGEVQ
-250 TPEYPFPLANG
+250 NEEYPFPLACG

-273 YYFIATNDNTNDV
+273 YYFIATNDNTDDV
-286 GLYVREADTVEGL
+286 GLYVREADTVAGL

-312 DEEKNF
+312 DEERNF

-358 SIISADSWEEPV
+358 SIISADSWEEPI

-398 YMAWSYRE
+398 YMVWSYRE
-406 HCMSEGD
+406 HCMAPGD
-413 TGSMIYIA
+413 TGSMLYIA
-421 SVDEKEPWKLTSEP
+421 TVDEREPWKLTSEP
-435 VLLTRPLYGWENLSG
+435 VLLTRPLYGWENVSG

-462 EDTVYLAYSG
+462 NDTVYLAYSG
-472 GSANK
+472 GSANR

-487 KVGTDLL
+487 KVGEDLL
-494 DLDNWEKAKQPVLSF
+494 DLNNWTKAKQPVLSF

-524 TDAEG
+524 TDAQG

-538 TAIDK
+538 TAIDEM
-543 TLRCDGMHRV
+543 LRCDGMHRV

-571 KPELRKVR
+571 KPELRRVQ
-579 IKVVVK
+579 IQVTVQP

>member
-1 MSEAYIRNKA
+1 MSEAYKRNQA
-11 WLMLYTR
+11 YLMVYTR
-18 EHGADEDSYPDGLA
+18 AEDAAEESYPDGLA

-38 YSTDGENFTP
+38 YSTDGVNFTP

-62 TAENT
+62 TPENT

-73 KAPWVFKREEGYG
+73 KEPWVFKREEGYG

-103 GKVLLWTTSDFIHF
+103 GKALLWTTSDFIRF
-117 EECGLVK
+117 EECGLVELK
-124 LDAIPKCTNTGC
+124 DIPCYTDGC
-136 GTSEEK
+136 STSEECCE
-142 SYKTG
+142 
-147 KETAGCDDK
+147 ETKRAGEGVCN
-156 WSRYQLACDDAVIS
+156 
-170 CVIAADAALVDRA
+170 VIAADAALVDRA
-183 VLHYSKLTNV
+183 VLYYSKLTNV
-193 AVQVPERVA
+193 AVQLPEGVC
-202 VKSAEELSKVQARA
+202 VSSAEELSKVQARA
-216 VYSDGSTVQKRVRW
+216 VYSDGSTAQKQVKW
-230 DYSGI
+230 DCSGI
-235 DFTKPGTYVVQGEVQ
+235 DFSNPGTYTVNGEVQ
-250 TPEYPFPLANG
+250 TPEYLFPLANG

-286 GLYVREADTVEGL
+286 GLYVREADTVAGL

-312 DEEKNF
+312 DEERNF

-358 SIISADSWEEPV
+358 SIISADSWEEPIRV
-370 RVVRQDG
+370 RMQDG
-377 SFLGTKGITLDMTY
+377 SLLGINGITLDMTY

-398 YMAWSYRE
+398 YMVWSYRE

-477 FTYAVGMLTA
+477 FTYAVGMMTA
-487 KVGTDLL
+487 KVGDNLL
-494 DLDNWEKAKQPVLSF
+494 DIRNWEKSKQPVLSF

-553 HFNIEGKPVFDLA
+553 HFNIEGRPVFDLA

-571 KPELRKVR
+571 KPELRKVQMQV
-579 IKVVVK
+579 IVK